1 MEETIDLQEIMK
13 VLKKRMMLIVS
24 FALVVTAI
32 AAFVSFVLLTPIY
45 QASTQLL
52 VNQSKE
58 ENAIVNTQDIQT
70 NIQLINTYNVIIKSP
85 AILQEVAEQFNNDY
99 SVDQLHGKITV
110 NSVQNSQVITVQ
122 VQDPSPH
129 VAAQL
134 ANAVAEVFQEK
145 VVTLMKVDNVN
156 ILAPAEVK
164 DKPTPIKP
172 NPKLNIAIGLVLGLM
187 LGVGIAFLL
196 EYLDTTVKSER
207 DIEKYLGL
215 PLIGAIPTIS
225 PEEMK
230 KTKIEISS
238 RRGRK

>member
-24 FALVVTAI
+24 FALIVTAI

-134 ANAVAEVFQEK
+134 ANSVAEVFQEK

-225 PEEMK
+225 PEEMN

>member
-225 PEEMK
+225 PEEMN